1 MKGPVGVFAWVFP
14 PGRAGKDQEPFSLP
28 KKRAF
33 QGHIHGN
40 RLSETQQSNAALW
53 ECSGFPTHVTF
64 FKLTLNIHTIILK
77 IVQTLVNVED
87 TTKNRE
93 RLGGRMRTV
102 NPNRPE
108 CDEQTKN
115 EILHEI
121 DNRSAFLRSEQDAR
135 RNTDRLVLDEIIAK
149 VKNAV
154 LNADPPNFNVRDLIG
169 FK

>member
-1 MKGPVGVFAWVFP
+1 MCLDENK
-14 PGRAGKDQEPFSLP
+14 
-28 KKRAF
+28 
-33 QGHIHGN
+33 
-40 RLSETQQSNAALW
+40 ET
-53 ECSGFPTHVTF
+53 
-64 FKLTLNIHTIILK
+64 I
-77 IVQTLVNVED
+77 VNVED
-87 TTKNRE
+87 TTQNRE